1 MGFDEFKEQLTSD
14 LKERFG
20 EELKF
25 DFRTVNK
32 VNESYEAI
40 TITPVDSNV
49 GMNLNVDRF
58 YHEHERGVVF
68 HELVDKAAEIV
79 RKALDN
85 IPRVD
90 AQSLMDY
97 EQMKDKLVMEVVSAE
112 NNRDILE
119 RIPHKNMEDMAV
131 VYRFMIDHTTG
142 EQSSVLITNHMI
154 EQMGITAEKLHDDAV
169 RNAPEVKPLIIQ
181 GMNEVMAEMMGKDI
195 EELVDMGL
203 ASTTGE
209 EVMYVATVQDKTHG
223 AGVLAYQD
231 FMDKA
236 AERAGGDF
244 FILPS
249 SIHELLIVPD
259 DHTKDFKELENMV
272 REVNA
277 TQVEPED
284 KLTDNVYHYDS
295 KDKIFELAEKYVMRQ
310 AEKEA
315 CIDSGKDDLQDEK
328 KSILSELK
336 AKKEEIANQP
346 RKETDRGVKP
356 KDRETV
362 I

>member
-112 NNRDILE
+112 KNRDILE
-119 RIPHKNMEDMAV
+119 RIPHKNMEDIIDMYISIMEYV
-131 VYRFMIDHTTG
+131 LQYRNINF
-142 EQSSVLITNHMI
+142 SN
-154 EQMGITAEKLHDDAV
+154 
-169 RNAPEVKPLIIQ
+169 
-181 GMNEVMAEMMGKDI
+181 
-195 EELVDMGL
+195 
-203 ASTTGE
+203 
-209 EVMYVATVQDKTHG
+209 
-223 AGVLAYQD
+223 
-231 FMDKA
+231 
-236 AERAGGDF
+236 
-244 FILPS
+244 
-249 SIHELLIVPD
+249 
-259 DHTKDFKELENMV
+259 
-272 REVNA
+272 
-277 TQVEPED
+277 
-284 KLTDNVYHYDS
+284 
-295 KDKIFELAEKYVMRQ
+295 
-310 AEKEA
+310 
-315 CIDSGKDDLQDEK
+315 
-328 KSILSELK
+328 
-336 AKKEEIANQP
+336 
-346 RKETDRGVKP
+346 
-356 KDRETV
+356 
-362 I
+362 